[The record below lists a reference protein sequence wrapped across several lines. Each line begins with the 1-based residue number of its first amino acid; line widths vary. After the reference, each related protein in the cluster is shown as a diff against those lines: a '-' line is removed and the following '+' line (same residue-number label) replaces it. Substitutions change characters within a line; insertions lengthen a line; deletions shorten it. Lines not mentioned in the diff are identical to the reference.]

1 MTEWGA
7 DAVTR
12 PNNIVFVNRSPRI
25 TSREGG
31 LQLDTEPVRKVVSVN
46 SQRDNSSR
54 GHRLLSRVAGLFL
67 MVVAL
72 QSDAAQQLAQATEA
86 TAQKNGRSKKNVL
99 FFIVDDL
106 RCEIGCWGYDYMV
119 TPHLDRLA
127 ATGTRFTRAYC
138 QQALCHPSR
147 NSVLS
152 GLRPD
157 ALTGRAHAS
166 FYREARPNIV
176 SLPQHF
182 KNHGYHTRSIGKVL
196 HHNGLGPDKVEP
208 QYDPISW
215 SEPMFWPKT
224 GIYALNPEVWTRC
237 QIERNSGI
245 GIPKENKSL
254 TECADVPDNAYR
266 DGMVASEAIKT
277 LGRVKDQ
284 PFFLAIGFYKP
295 HTPFTAPRKYWDLYD
310 PNEIQLATN
319 PEPPVDAPKE
329 ATMYNWRYIRNF
341 RGCPDEGPMPDDMAR
356 HLLHAYYASIS
367 YMDAQLGRVLD
378 ELDRL
383 GLADSTAV
391 VLWSDHGYQM
401 GEHGI
406 WGKHT
411 NFEDA
416 VLTPMIVRAPGQKH
430 PGQAS
435 NALVELVDI
444 YPTLCGLCDL
454 ELPEHLEGTSFLP
467 LLDQPERHWKSA
479 AFSQFARGNV
489 MGRSMRTPRYRY
501 TLWRRARDGRV
512 MGRELYDHNTDPN
525 ENTNIAANP
534 KNEVLIRQLETELQ
548 SGWKSALSERLAK

>member
-1 MTEWGA
+1 M
-7 DAVTR
+7 
-12 PNNIVFVNRSPRI
+12 PP
-25 TSREGG
+25 EGR
-31 LQLDTEPVRKVVSVN
+31 LQLDTEPVRNVVPVT
-46 SQRDNSSR
+46 SQRDDSFR

-67 MVVAL
+67 MAVAI
-72 QSDAAQQLAQATEA
+72 QSDAAQRPAQAAEA
-86 TAQKNGRSKKNVL
+86 IAQGGRSKTNVL
-99 FFIVDDL
+99 FVIVDDL

-157 ALTGRAHAS
+157 ALMGRAHAS
-166 FYREARPNIV
+166 FYREARPDIV

-182 KNHGYHTRSIGKVL
+182 KNHGYYTRSLGKVL
-196 HHNGLGPDKVEP
+196 HHNGLGPDRVEP

-224 GIYALNPEVWTRC
+224 GIYALKPEVWTRC

-245 GIPKENKSL
+245 GIPKDQKSL
-254 TECADVPDNAYR
+254 TECADVPDDAYR

-277 LGRVKDQ
+277 LERVKDR

-295 HTPFTAPRKYWDLYD
+295 HTPFAAPQKYWDLYD

-329 ATMYNWRYIRNF
+329 ATMYDWRYIRNF

-383 GLADSTAV
+383 GLAGSTAV

-416 VLTPMIVRAPGQKH
+416 VLTPMIVRNPGQKQ
-430 PGQAS
+430 PGAACS
-435 NALVELVDI
+435 ALVELVDV
-444 YPTLCGLCDL
+444 YPTLCDLADL
-454 ELPEHLEGTSFLP
+454 ELPEHLEGASFLP
-467 LLDQPERHWKSA
+467 LLDQPQRHWKSA
-479 AFSQFARGNV
+479 AFSQYPRGNV
-489 MGRSMRTPRYRY
+489 MGRSMRTDRYRY
-501 TLWRRARDGRV
+501 TRWRRVRDGRV
-512 MGRELYDHNTDPN
+512 TGRELYDHNTDPE
-525 ENTNIAANP
+525 ENTNVATDPRHRAI
-534 KNEVLIRQLETELQ
+534 ISRLETELQ
-548 SGWKSALSERLAK
+548 SGWKSALPERLEKK

>member
-1 MTEWGA
+1 METG
-7 DAVTR
+7 
-12 PNNIVFVNRSPRI
+12 
-25 TSREGG
+25 
-31 LQLDTEPVRKVVSVN
+31 PVHKVVSLHSQRVN
-46 SQRDNSSR
+46 SFCQ
-54 GHRLLSRVAGLFL
+54 HRLLSRAAGVFL
-67 MVVAL
+67 MAVAF
-72 QSDAAQQLAQATEA
+72 QSGAAQRMAQAAEA
-86 TAQKNGRSKKNVL
+86 TAQGGRSKINVL
-99 FFIVDDL
+99 FVIIDDL
-106 RCEIGCWGYDYMV
+106 RCEIGCWGCDYMV
-119 TPHLDRLA
+119 TPHLDRLGA
-127 ATGTRFTRAYC
+127 NGTRFTRAYC

-157 ALTGRAHAS
+157 ALTGRAYCS

-182 KNHGYHTRSIGKVL
+182 KNHGYYTRSIGKVM
-196 HHNGLGPDKVEP
+196 HHNGLGPDNVEP

-215 SEPMFWPKT
+215 SEPMFWPRT
-224 GIYALNPEVWTRC
+224 GIYALKPEVWTRC

-254 TECADVPDNAYR
+254 TECADVPDDAYR
-266 DGMVASEAIKT
+266 DGMVASEAIET

-284 PFFLAIGFYKP
+284 PFFLAVGFYKP
-295 HTPFTAPRKYWDLYD
+295 HTPFAAPRKYWDLYD
-310 PNEIQLATN
+310 PNRIELATN
-319 PEPPVDAPKE
+319 PEPPIDAPKE
-329 ATMYNWRYIRNF
+329 ATMYDWRYIRNF
-341 RGCPDEGPMPDDMAR
+341 RDCPDEGPMPDDMAR
-356 HLLHAYYASIS
+356 HLFHAYYASIS

-416 VLTPMIVRAPGQKH
+416 VLTPMIVRVPGQKR
-430 PGQAS
+430 PAEAC
-435 NALVELVDI
+435 NALVELVDL
-444 YPTLCGLCDL
+444 YPTLCDLAGL
-454 ELPEHLEGTSFLP
+454 EFPEHLEGTSLLP

-489 MGRSMRTPRYRY
+489 MGRSMRTARYRY
-501 TLWRRARDGRV
+501 TQWRRGGDGRV
-512 MGRELYDHNTDPN
+512 VGRELYDHTTDPK
-525 ENTNIAANP
+525 ENTNIAADP
-534 KNEVLIRQLETELQ
+534 KNEALIGQLETKLQ
-548 SGWKSALSERLAK
+548 SGWKSALPDN